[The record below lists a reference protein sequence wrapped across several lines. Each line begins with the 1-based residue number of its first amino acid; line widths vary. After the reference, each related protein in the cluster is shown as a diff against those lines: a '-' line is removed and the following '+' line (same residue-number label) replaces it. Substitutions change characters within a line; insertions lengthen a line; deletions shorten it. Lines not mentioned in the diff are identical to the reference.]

1 MTEPASILSDADGLV
16 PTVVIPAVER
26 PVIPNPDDTFDAS
39 GVVTHEELPEVLFPT
54 FVRLASET
62 LSDFTGTLG
71 SVVFQDGVSTE
82 PHSYTT
88 VMALAAGGGW
98 PVEDVRTGI
107 RLSPLSEDRAFRVPM
122 ASREWNDGMPYP
134 DHVEFPVA
142 RAAAPAASAP
152 ETPVA
157 EEPVGEGLLDAVA
170 SAVKIRAVLCS
181 VRDAK
186 GARFL
191 RQLCEER
198 NLPTAR
204 SGDDM
209 VETLA
214 GALTLDEAKALLS

>member
-1 MTEPASILSDADGLV
+1 MTEPAPTLPDDADGLT
-16 PTVVIPAVER
+16 PTVVIPAVKR

-54 FVRLASET
+54 FVRLASDALT
-62 LSDFTGTLG
+62 DFTGVLG
-71 SVVFQDGVSTE
+71 SIVFKDGISTE
-82 PHSYTT
+82 PHSYQT

-134 DHVEFPVA
+134 DHVEFPAA
-142 RAAAPAASAP
+142 RAEAPAAPEAP
-152 ETPVA
+152 ATDAPA
-157 EEPVGEGLLDAVA
+157 EEGLLDAVA
-170 SAVKIRAVLCS
+170 RAVQVRTALCA

-198 NLPTAR
+198 GLPTAR

-209 VETLA
+209 VDTLA
-214 GALTLDEAKALLS
+214 GVLTLDEAKALLS